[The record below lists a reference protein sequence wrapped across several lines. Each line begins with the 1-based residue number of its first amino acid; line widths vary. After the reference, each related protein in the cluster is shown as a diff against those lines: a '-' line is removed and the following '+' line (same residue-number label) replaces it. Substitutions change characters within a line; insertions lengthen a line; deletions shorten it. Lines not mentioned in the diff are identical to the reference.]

1 VVEAGSAS
9 EPSWTFQ
16 NQFDDSFVEVINVPY
31 WVHPV
36 GVENVVEPLAHTSS
50 NIKSPVCVN
59 GGITVVNVVPDAN
72 AANAP
77 ACRNLADPASPVD
90 RIANENMNRSQ
101 VFALVNDTVGVD
113 ESPAEV

>member
-9 EPSWTFQ
+9 DPSCTFQ
-16 NQFDDSFVEVINVPY
+16 NQFDDSFAELINVPY

-36 GVENVVEPLAHTSS
+36 GVENVVAPLAHTSS
-50 NIKSPVCVN
+50 NIKSPVWVN
-59 GGITVVNVVPDAN
+59 GGMTVVNVVPDAN